1 MVFNDSLASELPVF
15 GAENSIRDSK
25 RFVRGYVTSYVSRY
39 IDLSIVISSFKF
51 FYRIL
56 FFDNFLLKTTLI
68 KKKKEIYTLKARSK
82 WSRKKI
88 IFYRAVEEGREKGE
102 RVLRRKT

>member
-39 IDLSIVISSFKF
+39 IDLSIVISSF
-51 FYRIL
+51 
-56 FFDNFLLKTTLI
+56 DSNFSIYILI

-82 WSRKKI
+82 WPRKKI
-88 IFYRAVEEGREKGE
+88 IFYRAVEEGGG
-102 RVLRRKT
+102 RRGSAFYVGKHK